1 MLGVAELL
9 LLGLLVEVAFRWL
22 RLPGLMGLLG
32 LGIAVGPHLL
42 DWVSPGFLAVSDE
55 IRMLA
60 LVVILLR
67 AGLQID
73 CQSLK
78 RLGRPAL
85 LLSFVPGICE
95 GLAIYFLAPMWTPLS
110 ALEAGLLGFILA
122 AVSPAVVVPMMIDL
136 QERGLGVKKGIPT
149 MVLAASSVDDVV
161 AVLIFSVLLGIYVE
175 GGEVLSRLM
184 VELPFSLLSGIVVG
198 VGLGALLIF
207 LFDRFNPRATKRL
220 IGLLAI
226 SIILIQLEGWLEG
239 VRIRFSALL
248 AIVTVGIMMLER
260 RKAMAHELSDK
271 LGKVWIFAAVL
282 LFILI
287 GSQVDIRL
295 AWEMGGVA
303 VGLVL
308 CGLMVRSVA
317 VLISLMGTS
326 LTARE
331 RFFVVVSL
339 WPKATVQA
347 AIGAAPLAVMFERG
361 MDTTAGEWILA
372 VAVVAI
378 LITVPVGALAI
389 RWSAP
394 RCLTLGE

>member
-9 LLGLLVEVAFRWL
+9 LLGLFAELVFRRF

-32 LGIAVGPHLL
+32 LGIAVGPYVLG
-42 DWVSPGFLAVSDE
+42 WVSPKFLEVSADL
-55 IRMLA
+55 RMFA

-73 CQSLK
+73 CHSLR
-78 RLGRPAL
+78 RLGRPVL
-85 LLSFVPGICE
+85 FLSFVPGICE
-95 GLAIYFLAPMWTPLS
+95 GLAIYFLAPLWTPLS
-110 ALEAGLLGFILA
+110 SLEAGLLGFMLA

-136 QERGLGVKKGIPT
+136 QVRGLGVKKGIPT

-175 GGEVLSRLM
+175 GGDVLSGLM
-184 VELPFSLLSGIVVG
+184 VDLPFSLLSGLVVG
-198 VGLGALLIF
+198 VGLGALLVF

-220 IGLLAI
+220 VGLLAI
-226 SIILIQLEGWLEG
+226 SIVLIQLERWLEG
-239 VRIRFSALL
+239 MGFRFSALL
-248 AIVTVGIMMLER
+248 AIVTAGVVILDR

-271 LGKVWIFAAVL
+271 LGKVWIFASVL

-295 AWEMGGVA
+295 AWEVGGVA
-303 VGLVL
+303 GGLVV
-308 CGLMVRSVA
+308 CGLMVRSAA
-317 VLISLMGTS
+317 VLVSLIGTL
-326 LTARE
+326 LTAPE
-331 RFFVVVSL
+331 RFFVMVSF

-347 AIGAAPLAVMFERG
+347 AVGAVPLAVMLERG
-361 MDTTAGEWILA
+361 MDTTSGEWILA

-378 LITVPVGALAI
+378 LITAPVGALAI

-394 RCLTLGE
+394 WCLGSEE

>member
-9 LLGLLVEVAFRWL
+9 LLGLFAEVVFRRL
-22 RLPGLMGLLG
+22 RLPGLIGLLG
-32 LGIAVGPHLL
+32 LGIAVGPHVL
-42 DWVSPGFLAVSDE
+42 DWVSPGFLGASDE
-55 IRMLA
+55 LRMLA

-73 CQSLK
+73 TQSLN

-95 GLAIYFLAPMWTPLS
+95 GLAIYFLAPLWTPLS
-110 ALEAGLLGFILA
+110 ALEAGLLGFVLA

-136 QERGLGVKKGIPT
+136 QVRGLGVKKGIPT

-198 VGLGALLIF
+198 VGLGALLVS

-226 SIILIQLEGWLEG
+226 SIVLIQLEHLLEG

-248 AIVTVGIMMLER
+248 AIVTAGIVMLER
-260 RKAMAHELSDK
+260 REAMAHELSEK
-271 LGKVWIFAAVL
+271 LGKVWIFASVL

-303 VGLVL
+303 VGLVV
-308 CGLMVRSVA
+308 CGLMVRSAA
-317 VLISLMGTS
+317 VLVSLIGTV
-326 LTARE
+326 LTTRE
-331 RFFVVVSL
+331 RFFVMVSF

-347 AIGAAPLAVMFERG
+347 AVGAVPLAVMLERG
-361 MDTTAGEWILA
+361 MSTAAGEWILA

-378 LITVPVGALAI
+378 LITAPVGALAI

-394 RCLTLGE
+394 WCLGSEE